1 MSDILSDNCYL
12 SEILNTDHKTLELLN
27 YQIADIIVSL
37 FSVLS
42 SLLTLNRLI
51 GLLED

>member
-1 MSDILSDNCYL
+1 MREILSDNCYV

-27 YQIADIIVSL
+27 YQIADIIVSPGLSCLLNL
-37 FSVLS
+37 F
-42 SLLTLNRLI
+42 I